1 MIQWKWKWQEQQ
13 YDSLPPPPHLP
24 PSQPQAYWQHLIQN
38 LCVFLLPEEEEGG
51 GSGAADTQHKCEWS
65 SMITCYLRGRLHTL
79 SYNKNRKKK
88 TGNLCLWLGLLRNYL
103 QLLRGTVVPN
113 ISLEK
118 NQSSVWDGPSQEVL
132 GVSQSHCTTVLHWS
146 WSWAQKSHAH
156 LAQHVCDWMVSLAAA
171 PAVEVDHRS
180 IKRWTDWVVMG
191 TQTHIDP
198 VCYSLKDVLFWN
210 TDGFSLIEEVNEAGS
225 PLIHGP
231 VRGHGPG
238 VGDTCSYITEIII
251 FF

>member
-13 YDSLPPPPHLP
+13 YDSLPRPLLPPPP
-24 PSQPQAYWQHLIQN
+24 PTFLHHNPRLIGSIWSKT
-38 LCVFLLPEEEEGG
+38 CVFFCCQRKRREEEVEQQIHNTNV
-51 GSGAADTQHKCEWS
+51 SGRPWLLVISEAD
-65 SMITCYLRGRLHTL
+65 YTL
-79 SYNKNRKKK
+79 WATTKTEKK

-198 VCYSLKDVLFWN
+198 VCYEVWKTCYFEIL
-210 TDGFSLIEEVNEAGS
+210 TDFL
-225 PLIHGP
+225 
-231 VRGHGPG
+231 
-238 VGDTCSYITEIII
+238 
-251 FF
+251 

>member
-1 MIQWKWKWQEQQ
+1 MILSPGRF
-13 YDSLPPPPHLP
+13 YPPHPPPP
-24 PSQPQAYWQHLIQN
+24 PSSPG
-38 LCVFLLPEEEEGG
+38 LLAAFDPKLVCFSAARGRGG
-51 GSGAADTQHKCEWS
+51 RRKWS
-65 SMITCYLRGRLHTL
+65 SRYTTQMWVVVHDYLLSQRQITHSELQQQQ
-79 SYNKNRKKK
+79 KKK

-118 NQSSVWDGPSQEVL
+118 NQSSVWDGQSQEVL

-146 WSWAQKSHAH
+146 RSWAQKSHAH

-198 VCYSLKDVLFWN
+198 VCY
-210 TDGFSLIEEVNEAGS
+210 
-225 PLIHGP
+225 
-231 VRGHGPG
+231 
-238 VGDTCSYITEIII
+238 
-251 FF
+251 